1 MRMALPIIF
10 ALLMLA
16 GTAEARPGFYIGSGI
31 GFSTA
36 GGQEVSVPGYIN
48 PTNAN
53 GAFTTDI
60 AGGLSVLGL
69 RMGYNIM
76 GYGAL
81 ELSAHGH
88 GHALG
93 DAAEREWAAHVS
105 LGARIYP
112 AWHWRDQLPTWMDDL
127 EPSLFLGWGGTWQ
140 VYNPLASEFSDEVG
154 FRGLGGFRFGL
165 GLEYFVVSFFKVGF
179 DYTLVSA
186 PFDTFIFNASKDQ
199 TRDVDNAS
207 NTFNQVLLTFM
218 FHFEPAQ

>member
-1 MRMALPIIF
+1 MRMALPLIV
-10 ALLMLA
+10 ALLMLTS
-16 GTAEARPGFYIGSGI
+16 TAEARPGFYIGSGI

-36 GGQEVSVPGYIN
+36 GGQETPVPNFSMG
-48 PTNAN
+48 N
-53 GAFTTDI
+53 GGKFTTDI
-60 AGGLSVLGL
+60 DGGLSVMGL

-112 AWHWRDQLPTWMDDL
+112 AWHWRSELPTWMDDL

-140 VYNPLASEFSDEVG
+140 VYNPYHQEYSDEVG

-165 GLEYFVVSFFKVGF
+165 GLEYFVTSFFKVGF
-179 DYTLVSA
+179 DYMLISA
-186 PFDTFIFNASKDQ
+186 PYDTFIFNMSDGI
-199 TRDVDNAS
+199 TGDVDDAS

-218 FHFEPAQ
+218 FHFEPAK